1 MPGVNPVTDESFE
14 AEVLQAAT
22 PVVIDLWAPWCGPCV
37 SLAPIV
43 EKLSEQYDGKVKFVK
58 VNVDENM
65 AIAQA
70 FRVQSIPLLAI
81 LKGNTVVG
89 TVLGLRSQSE
99 LSDWIDGALKLI
111 DAGLPNAE
119 TEA

>member
-1 MPGVNPVTDESFE
+1 MSGVQAITDESFE
-14 AEVLQAAT
+14 TDVLQSEL
-22 PVVIDLWAPWCGPCV
+22 PVFIDLWAPWCGPCR
-37 SLAPIV
+37 SLSPIV

-70 FRVQSIPLLAI
+70 FRVQSIPLMAI

-89 TVLGLRSQSE
+89 TMLGLRPQE
-99 LSDWIDGALKLI
+99 QLGEWIEGALKLI
-111 DAGLPNAE
+111 AAGLPNAE